1 MAIKVSS
8 ANFYIGTDQRIRLV
22 GLVDEAGAF
31 INDATVT
38 ADLFDSKSLKL
49 TDGVIQMTHVAG
61 SNGDYDGILPHTVSP
76 MTAGSQPFLLITASK
91 GGLQMQVKLQRTAQY
106 LMA

>member
-8 ANFYIGTDQRIRLV
+8 AYFYIGTDQRIRLV

-38 ADLFDSKSLKL
+38 ADLFDAKGLKL
-49 TDGVIQMTHVAG
+49 SDSPIVMEHVPG
-61 SNGDYDGILPHTVSP
+61 SDGDYDGTLPHNVSP
-76 MTAGSQPFLLITASK
+76 MAPNSQPYLIITAAK
-91 GGLQMQVKLQRTAQY
+91 NGVQCQIKLQRTAQY
-106 LMA
+106 LTA